1 MYWFSNAFK
10 LSPEIIDI
18 KVTPPL
24 PIIIKIM
31 IIYTL
36 YLFIYQDIQYA
47 YRSVCRGKDESTIQ
61 MGLDYDEFLEI
72 LVRIAIKGKIVF
84 NKWADNMN
92 GVGDPNNID
101 NIVAHQEKFEKDK
114 ANKVES
120 VDDYGDISLV
130 NGDTI

>member
-1 MYWFSNAFK
+1 
-10 LSPEIIDI
+10 
-18 KVTPPL
+18 
-24 PIIIKIM
+24 
-31 IIYTL
+31 
-36 YLFIYQDIQYA
+36 
-47 YRSVCRGKDESTIQ
+47 